1 MSNTTEN
8 LFGVP
13 QENDVSSLSDQIKAK
28 VVDEV
33 FSVNNIDMKTDLNQR
48 QINAITKGKLFASQ
62 FNCEIMMNLCNLHE
76 TLLISKSRAGRKE
89 FIELTKSITSSDQF
103 DGVPS
108 IKERLLG

>member
-1 MSNTTEN
+1 MSDTTAE
-8 LFGVP
+8 LF
-13 QENDVSSLSDQIKAK
+13 QTETKEDNISISDHIKMK

-33 FSVNNIDMKTDLNQR
+33 FNTNNIDMKTDLNQR

-89 FIELTKSITSSDQF
+89 FIELTKSFNTTEELQ
-103 DGVPS
+103 PS